1 MLHSAPQ
8 RHGQQKVQH
17 HEQIHSRQQ
26 ALISVIGQRI
36 NVTSAQLRMIDIEQ
50 SYHLIQQ
57 EEQPAD
63 SSGKHRPKTLAN
75 TIKLIQQS
83 SITQS
88 VTGIQSY
95 DNTGKFGRNYPEK
108 CKMPITD
115 RSLLVGTV
123 PDDVRKNMVEIILAK
138 SS

>member
-75 TIKLIQQS
+75 TIKLIYQP
-83 SITQS
+83 SITYCVAGIYIVILTLESLGEITRKS
-88 VTGIQSY
+88 VRCPSRTEAFWWEQFRMMS
-95 DNTGKFGRNYPEK
+95 GRIWSK
-108 CKMPITD
+108 
-115 RSLLVGTV
+115 
-123 PDDVRKNMVEIILAK
+123 
-138 SS
+138 